1 MNRFIKWRQISPC
14 DRIIVGVGWSGLGWD
29 GVGLLFWILLGA
41 STKPPATA
49 VLIINGY
56 LPMKNYFYI
65 LGFIFPE

>member
-1 MNRFIKWRQISPC
+1 MASNFTAVIESWR
-14 DRIIVGVGWSGLGWD
+14 GGLEWAGLGWD

>member
-1 MNRFIKWRQISPC
+1 MASNFTAVIESWRVGWW
-14 DRIIVGVGWSGLGWD
+14 VGVGWD

>member
-1 MNRFIKWRQISPC
+1 M
-14 DRIIVGVGWSGLGWD
+14 VGWAGVGWD